1 MCGIGRVS
9 VDNFASD
16 DDDSSREEDLSRP
29 QAPYV
34 TKIVSRGRMLAHF
47 IVEGRKRMDC
57 VEVMRLV
64 MLSVDRSKA
73 DPSAAGG
80 RIYEI
85 AQSCI
90 SRCGI
95 AIEGVFR
102 YYMRDR
108 FQDMAGFGLTRSE
121 STT

>member
-1 MCGIGRVS
+1 
-9 VDNFASD
+9 
-16 DDDSSREEDLSRP
+16 
-29 QAPYV
+29 
-34 TKIVSRGRMLAHF
+34 
-47 IVEGRKRMDC
+47 MDC